1 LTEEEKFEK
10 AQVEAKQKMLS
21 EKSIELEN
29 KIRNE
34 EEIRVMQEDED
45 KQEDEAVKNQ
55 IDFDLAR
62 VNIKKK

>member
-1 LTEEEKFEK
+1 MSKNSRKPNLKPSK
-10 AQVEAKQKMLS
+10 KMLS